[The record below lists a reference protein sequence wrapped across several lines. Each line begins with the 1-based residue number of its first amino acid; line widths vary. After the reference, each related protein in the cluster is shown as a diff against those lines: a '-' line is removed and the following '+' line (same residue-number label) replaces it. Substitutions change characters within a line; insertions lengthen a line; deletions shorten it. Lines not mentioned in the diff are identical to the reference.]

1 MAPKDLTGLNMRDYG
16 VPDSRLT
23 VLYKDTSSL
32 DEKWICQCECGN
44 IISVKRANLIR
55 KDKKGTRSCGCMRQ
69 EVKDRFTKIHYN
81 DLTGKRFG
89 KLVALKNNGSANNG
103 YTLWECR
110 CDCGT
115 VCVVSSRDLLDGS
128 TKSCG
133 CLKSFGEL
141 IISKWLSDNKI
152 DFERE
157 YSFKDLIW
165 IKPLRFDFKINMKD
179 TFILL
184 EYQGSQHYDIN
195 NPWYSK
201 DGRSRDLL
209 KQEYC
214 KKHNIKLYEIYET
227 TEEKILEKL
236 KLIIERSDDLSD

>member
-1 MAPKDLTGLNMRDYG
+1 MGRAVNPYEYIGQKFNRW
-16 VPDSRLT
+16 T
-23 VLYKDTSSL
+23 VVSYK
-32 DEKWICQCECGN
+32 G
-44 IISVKRANLIR
+44 
-55 KDKKGTRSCGCMRQ
+55 
-69 EVKDRFTKIHYN
+69 KDRN
-81 DLTGKRFG
+81 GKHSF
-89 KLVALKNNGSANNG
+89 
-103 YTLWECR
+103 ECR

-179 TFILL
+179 TFIL
-184 EYQGSQHYDIN
+184 D
-195 NPWYSK
+195 
-201 DGRSRDLL
+201 
-209 KQEYC
+209 
-214 KKHNIKLYEIYET
+214 
-227 TEEKILEKL
+227 
-236 KLIIERSDDLSD
+236 

>member
-1 MAPKDLTGLNMRDYG
+1 
-16 VPDSRLT
+16 
-23 VLYKDTSSL
+23 
-32 DEKWICQCECGN
+32 
-44 IISVKRANLIR
+44 
-55 KDKKGTRSCGCMRQ
+55 MRQ

-195 NPWYSK
+195 NSWYSK